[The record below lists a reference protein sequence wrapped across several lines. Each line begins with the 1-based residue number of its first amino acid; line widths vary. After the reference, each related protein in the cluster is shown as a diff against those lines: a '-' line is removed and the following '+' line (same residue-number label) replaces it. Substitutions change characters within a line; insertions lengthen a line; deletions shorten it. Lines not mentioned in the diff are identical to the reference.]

1 MEIYKDLSSPAS
13 QQFEKLLNT
22 QLSKN
27 KIEEGKIIEG
37 KITKI
42 TEKYIFLFIPGL
54 KSEPVIDI
62 NEMKMLGMQ
71 NKVVEGEKISVLL
84 EKIEDKNGDVIVS
97 AQKAKK
103 IKGWYELEKAYEDNQ
118 SINGK
123 IVTKCKGGVIVE
135 HTETQSLMF
144 CPGSQISDKPM
155 KNIDHLIG
163 VEQKFA
169 IIKLDK
175 IRGNACVSRR
185 QIVSSSK
192 KEDKAKIVEKFKV
205 GDIIKNATVKGYSSF
220 GCFFDVN
227 NEIDVLVHLQE
238 ISYSRVNHP
247 DEIFNIGEKHNLKVI
262 SIDKEKLQIGCSIK
276 QLSPDP
282 FEHISNYE
290 QGKKYKVKVVKITDY
305 GCFCE
310 LEPGLSTLL
319 HSSEISWTK
328 KNIPAKKVFKVG
340 DLIDCIITEIDKDKR
355 RVAIS
360 HRLTIENPYLSLEK
374 KYPVGSDING
384 KVVSTNEYAVYVK
397 LENFDIDGF
406 LHAND
411 LSYIGKPEDE
421 LRKYKKGDNLKV
433 KILEINKEDLKV
445 RVGLKQL
452 EKDPF
457 DWFKDKKV
465 NDPITVQVIS
475 SENKGLIVRPEGS
488 DLQFTIKKSQIAVS
502 SADARPSRFVGGERI
517 DAAISEL
524 NFDKRKV
531 SLSIKLLEE
540 LQNKEAVSKF
550 SSPLSGKNLPF
561 SSLSDQLDDKKKD
574 KK

>member
-27 KIEEGKIIEG
+27 KIEEGKVIEG

-62 NEMKMLGMQ
+62 NEMKMIGMQ
-71 NKVVEGEKISVLL
+71 NKIAEGKIISVLL

-103 IKGWYELEKAYEDNQ
+103 IKGWYELEKAYDDNE

-123 IVTKCKGGVIVE
+123 IISKCKGGVIVE
-135 HTETQSLMF
+135 HVETESLMF

-175 IRGNACVSRR
+175 LRGNACVSRR

-192 KEDKAKIVEKFKV
+192 KEDKAKIVAKFKV
-205 GDIIKNATVKGYSSF
+205 GDIIKDAVVKGYSSF
-220 GCFFDVN
+220 GCFFEVN

-247 DEIFNIGEKHNLKVI
+247 DEIFNIGEKHDLKVI
-262 SIDKEKLQIGCSIK
+262 SIDESKLQIGCSIK

-290 QGKKYKVKVVKITDY
+290 QGKKYKVKVVKIADY

-328 KNIPAKKVFKVG
+328 KNISAKKIFKVG
-340 DLIDCIITEIDKDKR
+340 DLVDCIITEIDKEKR

-360 HRLTIENPYLSLEK
+360 HKLTIENPYSSLEK
-374 KYPVGSDING
+374 KYPVGSEIEGIVTN
-384 KVVSTNEYAVYVK
+384 TNEYAVYVK
-397 LENFDIDGF
+397 LGNYDIDGF

-411 LSYIGKPEDE
+411 LSYADKPEEE
-421 LRKYKKGDNLKV
+421 LKKYKKGIKLIV
-433 KILEINKEDLKV
+433 KILEINKDESKI

-465 NDPITVQVIS
+465 NDTITIQVIS
-475 SENKGLIVRPEGS
+475 SDNKGLMVKPEGS
-488 DLQFTIKKSQIAVS
+488 DLQLLIKKSQIAVS

-517 DAAISEL
+517 DAAIAEL
-524 NFDKRKV
+524 NFNKRKA

-540 LQNKEAVSKF
+540 LMNAKAIKEH

-561 SSLSDQLDDKKKD
+561 SSLSDQLDDKKK
-574 KK
+574 